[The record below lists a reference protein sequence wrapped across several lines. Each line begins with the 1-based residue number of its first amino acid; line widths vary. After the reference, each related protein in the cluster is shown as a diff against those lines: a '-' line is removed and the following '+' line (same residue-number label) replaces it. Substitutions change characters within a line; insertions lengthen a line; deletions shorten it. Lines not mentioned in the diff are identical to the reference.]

1 MRRADPFGRGPRLS
15 RATPSGEID
24 MKALLV
30 STPMMG
36 HLNPVLG
43 VGRILVSDGHDVV
56 GMSSTYLRDRIEAIG
71 AAFRSFLPEADFDI
85 RVSSGRLDEVRAAP
99 PGPKQLRLILERG
112 FVDFMLAQYQSIRQ
126 AMEEFPCDV
135 IIGDHLMLGVLP
147 MLLGPRSKRP
157 AVALLGTTYLLSRR
171 DDGAPNDAGIPP
183 ASSDE
188 QRKEYA
194 ELFEASEKAVFAPV
208 GEYLNKCLA
217 EIGIAPLRRNLYEAM
232 VELPDAYLQ
241 LTVPRFELPRRQPTS
256 SVHFVGPLPITPHQ
270 APIPPWADEL
280 DGSRKVVLVTQGT
293 LTNDDFSELVLPTL
307 EALVNEPDILVVVTM
322 GGRPVESLR
331 GPLANNV
338 RVAQYLP
345 FEWVL
350 SKIDA
355 FVTNGGYGSV
365 NQALSFGVPVV
376 TAGTIADRGDVGARV
391 AWSGVGVNLATNAPT
406 AQALRPAIRAVLD
419 DPKFRAQAA
428 LHAEQ
433 ARGIDTESEILRIL
447 RQQVAMNQ
455 HDAPQAR
462 RAAAKR

>member
-1 MRRADPFGRGPRLS
+1 
-15 RATPSGEID
+15 
-24 MKALLV
+24 
-30 STPMMG
+30 
-36 HLNPVLG
+36 
-43 VGRILVSDGHDVV
+43 
-56 GMSSTYLRDRIEAIG
+56 
-71 AAFRSFLPEADFDI
+71 
-85 RVSSGRLDEVRAAP
+85 
-99 PGPKQLRLILERG
+99 
-112 FVDFMLAQYQSIRQ
+112 
-126 AMEEFPCDV
+126 
-135 IIGDHLMLGVLP
+135 
-147 MLLGPRSKRP
+147 
-157 AVALLGTTYLLSRR
+157 
-171 DDGAPNDAGIPP
+171 
-183 ASSDE
+183 
-188 QRKEYA
+188 
-194 ELFEASEKAVFAPV
+194 VFAPV

-217 EIGIAPLRRNLYEAM
+217 EIGVGPLRRNLYDAM

-270 APIPPWADEL
+270 APLPPWAQEL

-307 EALVNEPDILVVVTM
+307 EALANEPDIIVLVTM

-331 GPLANNV
+331 GPLPDNV

-365 NQALSFGVPVV
+365 NQALSFGVPIV

-447 RQQVAMNQ
+447 RQQVAMNYRG
-455 HDAPQAR
+455 APQTR

>member
-1 MRRADPFGRGPRLS
+1 
-15 RATPSGEID
+15 

-30 STPMMG
+30 STSAMG

-43 VGRILVSDGHDVV
+43 VGRILVSDGHELV
-56 GMSSTYLRDRIEAIG
+56 GMTSTWLRDRVEAIG
-71 AAFRSFLPEADFDI
+71 ATFRPFSGKADFD
-85 RVSSGRLDEVRAAP
+85 VRNAPEMLAELKATP
-99 PGPKQLRLILERG
+99 PGPGLLRMILERAFG
-112 FVDFMLAQYQSIRQ
+112 DFMLPQYQSIQEALR
-126 AMEEFPCDV
+126 ESSFDI

-183 ASSDE
+183 STGDK
-188 QRKEYA
+188 QRQEYA
-194 ELFEASEKAVFAPV
+194 GLFQTYENEVFKPV
-208 GEYLNKCLA
+208 GEYLSSRLA
-217 EIGIAPLRRNLYEAM
+217 EIGVEPLRRNLYDAM

-241 LTVPRFELPRRQPTS
+241 LTVPRFELPRRRPVP

-270 APIPPWADEL
+270 APIPSWAHDL

-293 LTNDDFSELVLPTL
+293 LTNDDFGELVLPTL
-307 EALVNEPDILVVVTM
+307 LALASEPDILVVVTT
-322 GGRPVESLR
+322 GGRPVETLP
-331 GPLANNV
+331 GPLPRNV

-350 SKIDA
+350 AKIDA

-376 TAGTIADRGDVGARV
+376 TAGTVADRGDVGARV

-406 AQALRPAIRAVLD
+406 ATALRPAVRAVLD
-419 DPKFRAQAA
+419 DPKFRAHAA
-428 LHAEQ
+428 LYAEE
-433 ARGIDTESEILRIL
+433 ARGIDTRSEILRIL
-447 RQQVAMNQ
+447 KQEVQAGRN
-455 HDAPQAR
+455 DAPQVRKTAAR
-462 RAAAKR
+462 R